1 MKRNLGSRCE
11 DSTFYTGSI
20 YLLICYNIIF
30 DLFKII
36 IHECPG
42 NKRVINPPFRPQ
54 NPHFK
59 KRYNKWFPL

>member
-30 DLFKII
+30 DLFLKSSYMSV
-36 IHECPG
+36 
-42 NKRVINPPFRPQ
+42 RVINE
-54 NPHFK
+54 
-59 KRYNKWFPL
+59 